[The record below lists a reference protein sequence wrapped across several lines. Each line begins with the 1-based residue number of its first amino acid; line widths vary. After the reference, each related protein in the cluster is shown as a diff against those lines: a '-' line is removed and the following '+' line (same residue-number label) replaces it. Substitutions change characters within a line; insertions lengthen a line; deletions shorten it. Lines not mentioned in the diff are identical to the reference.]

1 MRMKTTLMLI
11 GTIALMI
18 SAGCTGPSYTLNKK
32 GSKEHHQYCPGD
44 VLVYIDKYGTQHIC
58 EAV

>member
-1 MRMKTTLMLI
+1 MKKTITLMLI

-18 SAGCTGPSYTLNKK
+18 SGCTGPSYTLHKK
-32 GSKEHHQYCPGD
+32 GSKEYQHYCPGD
-44 VLVYIDKYGTQHIC
+44 VLVFIDKYGTQHIC